1 MTRQYIGLNE
11 WKKDIKFY
19 LSSYADPKW
28 KRVFLEQ
35 ALQMP
40 GYEVLGDEH
49 LHGEEPDL
57 IECYERKMGFLLRD
71 TRKPLELDAET
82 IALCQQEEVNRQAYL
97 DELSGEYNHC
107 EWTEEDIIEA
117 QRL

>member
-49 LHGEEPDL
+49 LHG
-57 IECYERKMGFLLRD
+57 
-71 TRKPLELDAET
+71 
-82 IALCQQEEVNRQAYL
+82 
-97 DELSGEYNHC
+97 
-107 EWTEEDIIEA
+107 
-117 QRL
+117 